1 MRKKIKVSSAGLV
14 CVAGGIS
21 VWKCCIVLVAE
32 PREEW
37 VFMSISG
44 FPLAASSPRVAAPP
58 PKKYPGQKNPASYAG
73 WCRSNSGVTLRLK
86 LVCAHDGDM

>member
-1 MRKKIKVSSAGLV
+1 MKKRKLQTWKTMRKKIKVSSAGLV

-73 WCRSNSGVTLRLK
+73 
-86 LVCAHDGDM
+86 